1 MLSPASTRH
10 MAKITFIIAWVIV
23 LFCLE
28 LAFGM
33 KLVLQFMLGHL
44 QMSSLAN
51 FTLQMSNLECEGGV
65 LSPALARH
73 MAKIVFIIALVIL
86 SPSSSSWS
94 EVRPQF

>member
-33 KLVLQFMLGHL
+33 KLGHL